1 MKTIE
6 IDEKVER
13 HFRICTT
20 MTTIIVGIRNSILV
34 LDSSNGFK
42 IHESLKGTDPQSISF
57 DPLNPDRVYCG
68 TFGNGLWKTDNGGQT
83 CTNIGKDIISSPYVM
98 SVAVSSL
105 NPNTNITQGPSTTN
119 PAADSAIIEY
129 VATFL
134 NVTVDTGEEYKACV
148 LSVKDLEM
156 ICTTG
161 NNSPA
166 SRPEFVDLSLNA
178 TSDIEQLSTE
188 DSDSGDEDSEEDGD
202 NGDLS
207 PGFAPTGGS

>member
-1 MKTIE
+1 
-6 IDEKVER
+6 
-13 HFRICTT
+13 
-20 MTTIIVGIRNSILV
+20 
-34 LDSSNGFK
+34 
-42 IHESLKGTDPQSISF
+42 
-57 DPLNPDRVYCG
+57 
-68 TFGNGLWKTDNGGQT
+68 
-83 CTNIGKDIISSPYVM
+83 M

-129 VATFL
+129 VATFP

-178 TSDIEQLSTE
+178 TSILSNYQQKTAIA
-188 DSDSGDEDSEEDGD
+188 G
-202 NGDLS
+202 
-207 PGFAPTGGS
+207 